1 MTQRERQ
8 ILKWIEE
15 NPLISQQEL
24 ADKAGIARSSVAVHI
39 SNLMKQGHIAG
50 KGYIVRTAPYVVVVG
65 GVNLDIGGR
74 PHGELVAADSNPGQV
89 RMSLGGVG
97 RNIAHNMALMGLDVR
112 MLTAFGDDMN
122 AQRIAASCGELGID
136 ISQCLTVPGGAT
148 STYLFITDGHGDM
161 ALAVSDMEIY
171 EHVTPAFLAGRARL
185 LQNAQLLV
193 VDTNIPAQSIAWLAE
208 NIRLPIF
215 ADPVSTA
222 KAEKLRPVVEAP
234 HPQAQPAGGGAAL
247 RRAHYRRGEPQRR
260 GRRPAGHRPAAGIH
274 QPGGRR
280 GVRRRPQRAGTR
292 ALLSRRDGEH
302 HRLRRR
308 GHGRHRLGLSG
319 GHRAGGYR
327 PGRHGRRGH
336 RHGERRDDQPRHERP
351 AAPPEGG
358 LRGGSG
364 DALTFW
370 TAQILGLIGSLL
382 AFTAVQTGSRRKI
395 IGLQLVCCVLWVVQY
410 VLLGA
415 WTGVLI
421 NLLGLA
427 RGVVCAYNDRP
438 WARSRL
444 WLALFLACYGAAPL
458 LTWDGPYCLLLGAAM
473 MLTTAALWTRNMR
486 LTRLLFLLNSPPVFA
501 YNLIAGSYT
510 GAAIE
515 VAAFCSFALAVWRF
529 DLRRPAAGP
538 SSPA

>member
-171 EHVTPAFLAGRARL
+171 DHVTPAFLAGRARL

-222 KAEKLRPVVEAP
+222 KAEKLRPVLGKLHTLKPNRLEAELLS
-234 HPQAQPAGGGAAL
+234 GVSITDAASLNAAADALLATGL
-247 RRAHYRRGEPQRR
+247 RRVFISLGGDGVFAADHSGRVHVPCCPGEMVNTT
-260 GRRPAGHRPAAGIH
+260 GCGDAGMAAIAWAYLEGTGLEDTARAAMAAGAIAMESAETIN
-274 QPGGRR
+274 PDMSAR
-280 GVRRRPQRAGTR
+280 
-292 ALLSRRDGEH
+292 L
-302 HRLRRR
+302 LRRR
-308 GHGRHRLGLSG
+308 
-319 GHRAGGYR
+319 AGF
-327 PGRHGRRGH
+327 
-336 RHGERRDDQPRHERP
+336 GE
-351 AAPPEGG
+351 
-358 LRGGSG
+358 
-364 DALTFW
+364 
-370 TAQILGLIGSLL
+370 
-382 AFTAVQTGSRRKI
+382 
-395 IGLQLVCCVLWVVQY
+395 
-410 VLLGA
+410 
-415 WTGVLI
+415 GVET
-421 NLLGLA
+421 
-427 RGVVCAYNDRP
+427 P
-438 WARSRL
+438 
-444 WLALFLACYGAAPL
+444 
-458 LTWDGPYCLLLGAAM
+458 
-473 MLTTAALWTRNMR
+473 
-486 LTRLLFLLNSPPVFA
+486 
-501 YNLIAGSYT
+501 
-510 GAAIE
+510 
-515 VAAFCSFALAVWRF
+515 
-529 DLRRPAAGP
+529 
-538 SSPA
+538 